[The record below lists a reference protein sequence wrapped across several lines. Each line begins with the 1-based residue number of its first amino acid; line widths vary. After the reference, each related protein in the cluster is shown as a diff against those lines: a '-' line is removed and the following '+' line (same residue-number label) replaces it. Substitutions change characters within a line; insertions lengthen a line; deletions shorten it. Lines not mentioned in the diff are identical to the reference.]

1 MKAIAFSV
9 VTVLVVALA
18 VVQSYELGQK
28 ASPVVHEAAANAWE
42 SLTNEQKVAKLE
54 KILAMYDEE
63 MNDLVEENRGLKE
76 ELAAQA
82 KAHKEQ
88 LDAEIKAHAETWASL
103 QEEIMV
109 FEQRLAVLKDAES
122 KLVVDLL
129 Q

>member
-28 ASPVVHEAAANAWE
+28 ATPVVHEAAANAWE

-63 MNDLVEENRGLKE
+63 MNDLVEENKILK
-76 ELAAQA
+76 A
-82 KAHKEQ
+82 K
-88 LDAEIKAHAETWASL
+88 LDAEIKAHAETWVEL
-103 QEEIMV
+103 QDEIMV
-109 FEQRLAVLKDAES
+109 FEQRLAVLKAAES